1 MWDKSYILLILQ
13 VLIMIVQES
22 TTLATLGVSP
32 LNKSWIPFFFY
43 KLVEGIA
50 GTWIFKAY
58 LSILKFL
65 FHLSAL
71 TFLLVLTKSN
81 GVITAAASY

>member
-32 LNKSWIPFFFY
+32 LNKS
-43 KLVEGIA
+43 
-50 GTWIFKAY
+50 
-58 LSILKFL
+58 
-65 FHLSAL
+65 
-71 TFLLVLTKSN
+71 
-81 GVITAAASY
+81 